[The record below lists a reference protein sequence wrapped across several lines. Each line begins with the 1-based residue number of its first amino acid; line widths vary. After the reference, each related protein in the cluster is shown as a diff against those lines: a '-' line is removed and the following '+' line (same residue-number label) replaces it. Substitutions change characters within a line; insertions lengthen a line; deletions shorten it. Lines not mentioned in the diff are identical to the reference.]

1 MMARNIREMSAALL
15 ALALAGC
22 GGNQPIVD
30 GASCYPE
37 AARKWITAPRDQANA
52 VKDPGGPYSVYFDG
66 SASMAGYIRGSS
78 ANERPLAD
86 LVAML
91 PDLDTIDRSKVEIV
105 RFDRKV
111 SVLARDQAS
120 RMQTEG
126 GYICPADQRN
136 CDAQESHID
145 QALARIAAADAKSL
159 SVVVSDLWLANSE
172 VMTTDGV
179 ALSKPLS
186 DIFASGRSVAVYGFE
201 SPYRGRVN
209 DLPSKNPN
217 ISANR
222 RYLFLIVAGP
232 VDRLEAFQSAMKT
245 APSAS
250 IARDLGSGKAQ
261 YSLFTLDPVQSV
273 GAGTQSF
280 ALPPKSPFKKVTF
293 LETRAGVRMPQ
304 YQLEKSLVLRAAQPE
319 ALPAPTWA
327 GVSATAI
334 RPGAVW
340 QGKSQGAAKLF
351 REVGNDCAP
360 KGADW
365 RDEGELRSGWQAAS
379 GGGFSLDP
387 EELATLPS
395 GRYLIVGGLRR
406 VSLDTPNPATEWM
419 RQWSFESAT
428 EAEAVKRLVMPTLNL
443 AETARLLEVALLKS
457 AQSNPMNIGGFA
469 VAVEI
474 K

>member
-1 MMARNIREMSAALL
+1 MRRYIKQVYAAFL
-15 ALALAGC
+15 AMGLAGC
-22 GGNQPIVD
+22 GGNQVISD

-37 AARKWITAPRDQANA
+37 AARPWIAAARTQGDTLR
-52 VKDPGGPYSVYFDG
+52 DPGGPYSIYFDG

-86 LVAML
+86 LVGML
-91 PDLDTIDRSKVEIV
+91 PVLDTIDRSKLETI
-105 RFDRKV
+105 RFDRKI
-111 SVLARDQAS
+111 SVIPSDQAT
-120 RMQTEG
+120 RMQTEK
-126 GYICPADQRN
+126 GYICPAGQPN

-172 VMTTDGV
+172 VLTTDGV

-209 DLPSKNPN
+209 DLPSGNAN
-217 ISANR
+217 VSANR

-232 VDRLEAFQSAMKT
+232 VNRLEAFQAAMKT
-245 APSAS
+245 APSALV
-250 IARDLGSGKAQ
+250 ARDLASGKAK
-261 YSLFTLDPVQSV
+261 YSLFTLEPVQSIY
-273 GAGTQSF
+273 GGTQSF
-280 ALPPKSPFKKVTF
+280 TVPPKSPFKKITF
-293 LETRAGVRMPQ
+293 LQARAGVRMPQ
-304 YQLEKSLVLRAAQPE
+304 FQIEKSAVLRAAEPG
-319 ALPAPTWA
+319 ALPAPTWS

-340 QGKSQGAAKLF
+340 QGRSQGSAKLF

-365 RDEGELRSGWQAAS
+365 RDEGELRSGWQAAN

-387 EELATLPS
+387 EELSTLPS
-395 GRYLIVGGLRR
+395 GRYLVIGGLRR
-406 VSLDTPNPATEWM
+406 VSLDSPNPATDWM
-419 RQWSFESAT
+419 RQWSFDSST
-428 EAEAVKRLVMPTLNL
+428 EAEAVKKPVMPTLNL

-457 AQSNPMNIGGFA
+457 AQAKPVNIGGFT